1 VTLNNLKLSIDT
13 YQDATTPGTE
23 SYTTSYDEPVPTHT
37 KLDHDHN
44 DRRTNGIRYITQQA
58 PIDKICNQNLKVIKK
73 ATDYPDTTPHQ
84 QPGIH
89 IAGKF
94 KTRTT
99 PSTFSPI
106 RQQTSLTTADTT
118 EQRTKHTSPYFSNDA
133 ARNLVIDLLKN
144 SQKLERTLREMTNYT
159 TKILAILE
167 PSSTHCPCNK
177 PGIPHLGHSTDTDTK
192 HRQTHSPTILHQ
204 KPFTSPNLKYC

>member
-1 VTLNNLKLSIDT
+1 M
-13 YQDATTPGTE
+13 
-23 SYTTSYDEPVPTHT
+23 
-37 KLDHDHN
+37 
-44 DRRTNGIRYITQQA
+44 
-58 PIDKICNQNLKVIKK
+58 
-73 ATDYPDTTPHQ
+73 DYPYTTPHQ
-84 QPGIH
+84 QCGIH
-89 IAGKF
+89 IMGKF

-133 ARNLVIDLLKN
+133 ARNLIIDLLKN
-144 SQKLERTLREMTNYT
+144 SQKLERTLGEMTNYT

-192 HRQTHSPTILHQ
+192 HRQTQNPNYPPPDTIYQPKLEILLGTAPHSTEAVPAPQSIETTKLNPQHSANRDGT
-204 KPFTSPNLKYC
+204 PH